1 MRSIYVFV
9 FLACAF
15 SSALW
20 GQQSTEQQLRQIS
33 VLEQRGRFNDV
44 PAAISELIQSNTL
57 GQDQLGRANLMLG
70 IANEER
76 GAVRLAQSEFQQAA
90 QILSSNP
97 AYRGDYAAALDN
109 LARLYLDTGNPDVA
123 VALEQKTLAIYTT
136 LGNHG
141 ATARSYATL
150 AGLELNQGH
159 PRQGKEYLSLA
170 LKEAKLASDLDGDF
184 AANVSSTQAWLAQID
199 GDTAAAI
206 SGYER
211 AVSLW
216 TKQHGERHM
225 LTGWGYVLLGRS
237 YAQGGQNKLALETMH
252 KGLAILNQ
260 TIGQKNPKYF
270 AAEIVY
276 AQALDRSGAHKKAA
290 YLQELA
296 EKGLAD
302 FNGSKCTN
310 CDISVAG
317 SQ

>member
-1 MRSIYVFV
+1 MRYILIFV
-9 FLACAF
+9 FMICAV
-15 SSALW
+15 SSALQA
-20 GQQSTEQQLRQIS
+20 QQSPEQQLQQIS
-33 VLEQRGRFNDV
+33 AIEQVGRFNEV
-44 PAAISELIQSNTL
+44 PAAISQLTQSKTL
-57 GQDQLGRANLMLG
+57 SQDQLGRANLMLG
-70 IANEER
+70 IANQQR
-76 GAVRLAQSEFQQAA
+76 GAFRLAQSEFEQAA
-90 QILSSNP
+90 QILSRDQ
-97 AYRGDYAAALDN
+97 AHQGDYAAALDN
-109 LARLYLDTGNPDVA
+109 LARIYLERGQSDVA
-123 VALEQKTLAIYTT
+123 FSMEQKILAIYES
-136 LGNHG
+136 LGDHG

-150 AGLELNQGH
+150 AGMELNQGQ
-159 PRQGKEYLSLA
+159 PRKGKEYLSLA

-184 AANVSSTQAWLAQID
+184 AATISSTQAWLAQID

-225 LTGWGYVLLGRS
+225 LTGWGYMLLGRS
-237 YAQGGQNKLALETMH
+237 YAQGGQAKLGLETMH
-252 KGLAILNQ
+252 KGLGILNQ

-276 AQALDRSGAHKKAA
+276 SQALDKSGAHKKAA

-302 FNGSKCTN
+302 FNGNKCTN
-310 CDISVAG
+310 CDMSVAG